1 MIRICCT
8 GVVVSSNIPRIS
20 QNKSCK
26 LPKGIPF
33 RFNVY
38 FILRFALLT
47 CFVTQLYTDFRAH
60 IPVIHTRIGAFVCMW
75 VWVQCSHSHCN
86 YLYMGTMLS
95 FFLSLPVVFVSLIF
109 NYFLD
114 ISDSVRKMGGWRDG
128 WREDVIGFYEAPHNN
143 FGIANVKCRFPTSHW
158 LTSTSLNPQCCHS
171 AWMHVGHR
179 EGE

>member
-1 MIRICCT
+1 MASCSQFCVSFFTTPKIISIVTKQTKYLQYQNQQFIDMIRICCT

-114 ISDSVRKMGGWRDG
+114 ISDSVRKMGG
-128 WREDVIGFYEAPHNN
+128 
-143 FGIANVKCRFPTSHW
+143 
-158 LTSTSLNPQCCHS
+158 
-171 AWMHVGHR
+171 
-179 EGE
+179 